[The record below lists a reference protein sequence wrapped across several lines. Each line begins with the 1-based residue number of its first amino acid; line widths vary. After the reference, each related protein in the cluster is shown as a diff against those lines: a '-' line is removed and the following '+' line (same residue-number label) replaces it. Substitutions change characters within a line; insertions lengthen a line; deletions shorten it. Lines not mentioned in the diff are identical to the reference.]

1 MSDKPALDRVED
13 ALAKLP
19 EEIRKEALG
28 ILFGYNCGSPIPEQP
43 IPPAVAEYAKARNF
57 QIVRA
62 SASAAREQTRPPRLV
77 RIGLIQ
83 NRIVLPTTAPVA
95 EQWAAIRDRC
105 IEMIEA
111 AAMLGVNIVCMQE

>member
-1 MSDKPALDRVED
+1 MSEPKLDRVED

-19 EEIRKEALG
+19 EDIRKETIGVLY
-28 ILFGYNCGSPIPEQP
+28 GYNCGSPIPELS
-43 IPPAVAEYAKARNF
+43 IPPAVAEYAKSKNF

-62 SASAAREQTRPPRLV
+62 AAGASREQTRPPRLV

-105 IEMIEA
+105 IEMVEA